1 MTRGWLVLLGAL
13 LASAACSLGFL
24 APEQVGAGIGRLSVV
39 NASAL
44 LALISADE
52 ACGFAAADVRDAA
65 VLDGEVGAVGTRT
78 LAIEGCALDF
88 PDGVV
93 VSTNCEG
100 ERLRAS
106 GRATVS
112 GTLSVVGLLTGNPDN
127 PVAPSDPDA
136 SRFQLSATLE
146 DFHVELDG
154 SDNAL
159 TVGEG
164 TMLIDARPRL
174 AALYDYPGICG
185 WASPNIAFDHV
196 GLTGAQVTVA
206 SEDLA
211 PFNAEVTTMSV
222 IAQLGVGAD
231 GDANTFEGA
240 IEVDGRR
247 VVIPEE
253 GDEGLDP
260 DFDEAEWVASYAACV
275 DEDGPTRPLVPVTF
289 ECPGIDR
296 LLAVGAGQRVVEDM
310 LLLSRVIQADTRCG
324 LGSPAAEESV
334 VLVGDAIGE
343 AATRERAVSGCELV
357 YDEPTPLRLG
367 CSDDAIV
374 VEGRVIVD
382 ATEILS
388 GVRVDDVQRPLL
400 PADDGLTIGLT
411 ARLDDFTVRHPG
423 RDFFLRYRSGTVTSD
438 VQRRLALADNGYCE
452 VITDIARITVTI
464 DAADAQL
471 VTEELTANVALGSTA
486 VEAVNGRWGDET
498 NVLRGDIDVNGT
510 TYPLGAGVD
519 GSLVSLYDQAAF
531 DEGWQCAPSL
541 AQPISFACPTP

>member
-1 MTRGWLVLLGAL
+1 
-13 LASAACSLGFL
+13 
-24 APEQVGAGIGRLSVV
+24 
-39 NASAL
+39 
-44 LALISADE
+44 
-52 ACGFAAADVRDAA
+52 
-65 VLDGEVGAVGTRT
+65 
-78 LAIEGCALDF
+78 
-88 PDGVV
+88 
-93 VSTNCEG
+93 
-100 ERLRAS
+100 
-106 GRATVS
+106 
-112 GTLSVVGLLTGNPDN
+112 
-127 PVAPSDPDA
+127 
-136 SRFQLSATLE
+136 
-146 DFHVELDG
+146 
-154 SDNAL
+154 
-159 TVGEG
+159 
-164 TMLIDARPRL
+164 
-174 AALYDYPGICG
+174 
-185 WASPNIAFDHV
+185 
-196 GLTGAQVTVA
+196 
-206 SEDLA
+206 
-211 PFNAEVTTMSV
+211 V

-334 VLVGDAIGE
+334 VLVG
-343 AATRERAVSGCELV
+343 
-357 YDEPTPLRLG
+357 
-367 CSDDAIV
+367 DAIV